1 MEVKHLT
8 NRVNIPEFPMKLD
21 LGCGQY
27 LKEGFQGMDWADYGQ
42 AIVWDAKNGIPLPDN
57 SVIELF
63 TSHFLEH
70 LEPTEYHF
78 VLHEMW
84 RVTQNGGKIT
94 IKVPHGD
101 TWQGCLPCH
110 YNRLTEKHFHAIDN
124 WLRDPL
130 KQYDDN
136 TNYIQLL
143 EIYRVEYHLIG
154 EFLVHKA

>member
-21 LGCGQY
+21 LGCGQF

-42 AIVWDAKNGIPLPDN
+42 AIVWDAKNGFPLPDN
-57 SVIELF
+57 SVCELY

-78 VLHEMW
+78 VLHEIW
-84 RVTQNGGKIT
+84 RVCQNGAKIT

-110 YNRLTEKHFHAIDN
+110 YNRITEMHFYAIDN

-130 KQYDDN
+130 KEYTDN
-136 TNYIQLL
+136 TNYIQV
-143 EIYRVEYHLIG
+143 EKVFKIEYHLIG
-154 EFLVHKA
+154 EFIVHKA